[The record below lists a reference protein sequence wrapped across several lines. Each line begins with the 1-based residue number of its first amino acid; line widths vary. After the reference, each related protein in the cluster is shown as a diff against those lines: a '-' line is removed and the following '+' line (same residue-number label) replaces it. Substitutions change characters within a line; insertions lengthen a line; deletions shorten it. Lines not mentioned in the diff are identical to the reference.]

1 MARVRHKRKPVAE
14 MNVVPYIDVMLVLL
28 VIFMVTAPMLNQGVK
43 VDLPKVSSEAL
54 PQDNNKQVLTLSVKA
69 DGSYYWN
76 VGSEVDTEKQTDS
89 AVSLEQMTD
98 AVTKIMSARP
108 DTQVFIRGDKA
119 VNYGAVVGA
128 MGALQQA
135 GVPNVGLITEA
146 PDLEATVRALAFREL
161 FLARRPGGGPA
172 RSDLRHAVRQL
183 GVCSGASSSKPIVQA
198 TLYQLKS
205 KSQATTQ
212 TNQKIAGE
220 AKKTASKQYEVE
232 QLEQKKLE
240 QQKLEQQKLEQQQV
254 AAAKAA
260 EQKKA
265 DEARKAEAQKAAEA
279 KKADEAKKA
288 AEAKAAEQKRQAD
301 IAKKRAEDEAKKKA
315 ADDAKKKAAEDAKK
329 KAAEE
334 AKKKAAAEAA
344 KKKAAVEAAKKK
356 AAAAAA
362 AARKAAED
370 KKAQALAELLSDTTE
385 RQQALADEV
394 GSEVTGS
401 LDDLIVN
408 LVSQQWR
415 RPPSARNGMSV
426 EVLIEMLPDGTI
438 TNASVS
444 RSSGDK
450 PFDSSA
456 VAAVRNVGRIPE
468 MQQLPRATFDSLY
481 RQRRIIFKPEDLS
494 L

>member
-1 MARVRHKRKPVAE
+1 LKQQFERSPSESYFWPV
-14 MNVVPYIDVMLVLL
+14 VL
-28 VIFMVTAPMLNQGVK
+28 
-43 VDLPKVSSEAL
+43 
-54 PQDNNKQVLTLSVKA
+54 
-69 DGSYYWN
+69 
-76 VGSEVDTEKQTDS
+76 
-89 AVSLEQMTD
+89 
-98 AVTKIMSARP
+98 
-108 DTQVFIRGDKA
+108 
-119 VNYGAVVGA
+119 AVVLHVLIFA
-128 MGALQQA
+128 MLFVSWAF
-135 GVPNVGLITEA
+135 A
-146 PDLEATVRALAFREL
+146 PEL
-161 FLARRPGGGPA
+161 PP
-172 RSDLRHAVRQL
+172 
-183 GVCSGASSSKPIVQA
+183 SKPIVQA

-288 AEAKAAEQKRQAD
+288 AEAKAAEQKKQAD

-315 ADDAKKKAAEDAKK
+315 AEDAKKKAAEDAKK

-334 AKKKAAAEAA
+334 AT
-344 KKKAAVEAAKKK
+344 KKK

-370 KKAQALAELLSDTTE
+370 KKARALAELLSDTTE

>member
-1 MARVRHKRKPVAE
+1 MKQQFERSPSESYFWPV
-14 MNVVPYIDVMLVLL
+14 VL
-28 VIFMVTAPMLNQGVK
+28 
-43 VDLPKVSSEAL
+43 
-54 PQDNNKQVLTLSVKA
+54 
-69 DGSYYWN
+69 
-76 VGSEVDTEKQTDS
+76 
-89 AVSLEQMTD
+89 
-98 AVTKIMSARP
+98 
-108 DTQVFIRGDKA
+108 
-119 VNYGAVVGA
+119 AVVLHVLIFA
-128 MGALQQA
+128 MLFVSWAF
-135 GVPNVGLITEA
+135 A
-146 PDLEATVRALAFREL
+146 PEL
-161 FLARRPGGGPA
+161 PP
-172 RSDLRHAVRQL
+172 
-183 GVCSGASSSKPIVQA
+183 SKPIVQA

-240 QQKLEQQKLEQQQV
+240 QQKLEQQQV

-288 AEAKAAEQKRQAD
+288 AEAKAAEQKKQAD

-329 KAAEE
+329 KTAEDAKKKTAEE

>member
-1 MARVRHKRKPVAE
+1 M
-14 MNVVPYIDVMLVLL
+14 
-28 VIFMVTAPMLNQGVK
+28 
-43 VDLPKVSSEAL
+43 SSEAL

-146 PDLEATVRALAFREL
+146 PDLEATVRTLAFREL

-288 AEAKAAEQKRQAD
+288 AEAKAAEQKKQAD

-315 ADDAKKKAAEDAKK
+315 AEDAKKKAAEDAKK

>member
-1 MARVRHKRKPVAE
+1 MKQQFERSPSESYFWPV
-14 MNVVPYIDVMLVLL
+14 VL
-28 VIFMVTAPMLNQGVK
+28 
-43 VDLPKVSSEAL
+43 
-54 PQDNNKQVLTLSVKA
+54 
-69 DGSYYWN
+69 
-76 VGSEVDTEKQTDS
+76 
-89 AVSLEQMTD
+89 
-98 AVTKIMSARP
+98 
-108 DTQVFIRGDKA
+108 
-119 VNYGAVVGA
+119 AVVLHVLIFA
-128 MGALQQA
+128 MLFVSWAF
-135 GVPNVGLITEA
+135 A
-146 PDLEATVRALAFREL
+146 PEL
-161 FLARRPGGGPA
+161 PP
-172 RSDLRHAVRQL
+172 
-183 GVCSGASSSKPIVQA
+183 SKPIVQA

-279 KKADEAKKA
+279 
-288 AEAKAAEQKRQAD
+288 
-301 IAKKRAEDEAKKKA
+301 
-315 ADDAKKKAAEDAKK
+315 
-329 KAAEE
+329 
-334 AKKKAAAEAA
+334 
-344 KKKAAVEAAKKK
+344 KK

>member
-1 MARVRHKRKPVAE
+1 MKQQFERSPSESYFWPV
-14 MNVVPYIDVMLVLL
+14 VL
-28 VIFMVTAPMLNQGVK
+28 
-43 VDLPKVSSEAL
+43 
-54 PQDNNKQVLTLSVKA
+54 
-69 DGSYYWN
+69 
-76 VGSEVDTEKQTDS
+76 
-89 AVSLEQMTD
+89 
-98 AVTKIMSARP
+98 
-108 DTQVFIRGDKA
+108 
-119 VNYGAVVGA
+119 AVVLHVLIFA
-128 MGALQQA
+128 MLFVSWAF
-135 GVPNVGLITEA
+135 A
-146 PDLEATVRALAFREL
+146 PEL
-161 FLARRPGGGPA
+161 PP
-172 RSDLRHAVRQL
+172 
-183 GVCSGASSSKPIVQA
+183 SKPIVQA

-288 AEAKAAEQKRQAD
+288 AEAKAAEQKKQAD

-356 AAAAAA
+356 AA